1 MADPFCNRPDLQ
13 KQRMKRWRHTS
24 YIGSV
29 ASAQVSLGYLTTCE
43 TATDQTKLLARQ
55 TLDLL
60 AALRESLKERVD
72 G

>member
-1 MADPFCNRPDLQ
+1 MADPFRNRPDLQ
-13 KQRMKRWRHTS
+13 QQRMKRWRHTA

-29 ASAQVSLGYLTTCE
+29 ASAQASLRNLSVCE
-43 TATDQTKLLARQ
+43 TATEQTKLLARQ

>member
-13 KQRMKRWRHTS
+13 QQRMKRWRHTS
-24 YIGSV
+24 YIGNV
-29 ASAQVSLGYLTTCE
+29 ASAQVSLRNLTTCE
-43 TATDQTKLLARQ
+43 TATEQTKLLARQ